1 MDDVFAVEG
10 VVVRATLAEA
20 ERSHMH
26 LTETMSTLAQA
37 DCRADVV
44 DAVRDSI
51 AGTFADRVA
60 FGLVEDEAV
69 RIVAMSGYADDVV
82 AQFADRR
89 IPITASYPVCDAVRD
104 RARIVLDG
112 AGFDRRYPHHASL
125 RRSIGDAVVAAV
137 PVLSGEFLL
146 GVLQCG
152 WSDSL
157 RDVASDVDLVSSIAA
172 VAGGAIRRID
182 LIEELAED
190 RFRRALNASVDGV
203 AITRAVR
210 SSVGEIVDFVIEYA
224 NDRGV
229 DAYDRPVVDLVGRSV
244 LESYPG
250 LVATGLFERFRDV
263 VDTGV
268 AFVASEQRYID
279 RSVDPP
285 VDSWH
290 HMHVVRFDDG
300 YLASTRDVTA
310 EVRTRRELESARI
323 AAASETRA
331 VELLG
336 EIGAPEAMPTSPPTR
351 LQRRTCR
358 PRLRHRSAA
367 TGTTCSSST
376 TDGSECRS
384 VTSPGMDGL
393 RPWRWSSFAR
403 CSRPTSGQVGGLATY
418 SQAYVAKRGRC
429 PTWPRACS
437 H

>member
-157 RDVASDVDLVSSIAA
+157 RDVASDVDLVSSMGLSEILC
-172 VAGGAIRRID
+172 V
-182 LIEELAED
+182 
-190 RFRRALNASVDGV
+190 GV
-203 AITRAVR
+203 I
-210 SSVGEIVDFVIEYA
+210 
-224 NDRGV
+224 
-229 DAYDRPVVDLVGRSV
+229 
-244 LESYPG
+244 
-250 LVATGLFERFRDV
+250 
-263 VDTGV
+263 
-268 AFVASEQRYID
+268 
-279 RSVDPP
+279 
-285 VDSWH
+285 
-290 HMHVVRFDDG
+290 
-300 YLASTRDVTA
+300 
-310 EVRTRRELESARI
+310 
-323 AAASETRA
+323 
-331 VELLG
+331 
-336 EIGAPEAMPTSPPTR
+336 
-351 LQRRTCR
+351 
-358 PRLRHRSAA
+358 
-367 TGTTCSSST
+367 
-376 TDGSECRS
+376 
-384 VTSPGMDGL
+384 
-393 RPWRWSSFAR
+393 
-403 CSRPTSGQVGGLATY
+403 
-418 SQAYVAKRGRC
+418 
-429 PTWPRACS
+429 
-437 H
+437 